1 MSHPAPDEPG
11 LFDLPL
17 RPPTEGVRE
26 SDPEPPAPRP
36 ARRAPRSAEPPE
48 SLPLFPADEVD
59 ELESAEVPPPV
70 RPRPAPAAHRE
81 PSPRPAR
88 PGERPQLVPAP
99 ATSPAASLGARAK
112 AATGDLLVLAAVL
125 ATQVLG
131 AERLGAPVR
140 TADWPAYT
148 AFLVAFSFLYWVIP
162 LAFWGQTPG
171 MVWAGIVA
179 RNLDDGPLAFGQT
192 ARRWLGALLSLAL
205 LGLPGLGALRG
216 RSLADW
222 VSGSRTLQVEPAAT
236 EPQPA

>member
-1 MSHPAPDEPG
+1 MSHPVPDEPG

-17 RPPTEGVRE
+17 RPPAEGVRE
-26 SDPEPPAPRP
+26 PEPPAPRP
-36 ARRAPRSAEPPE
+36 ARRPPRSAEPPE
-48 SLPLFPADEVD
+48 SLPLFPGDEADD
-59 ELESAEVPPPV
+59 FQSAEAPPPV
-70 RPRPAPAAHRE
+70 RPRTASGAGAHRE
-81 PSPRPAR
+81 QRSAR
-88 PGERPQLVPAP
+88 GAERPQLVPAP
-99 ATSPAASLGARAK
+99 ADSPAAPLGARAK

-125 ATQVLG
+125 ATQVVG
-131 AERLGAPVR
+131 AERLGVPVR
-140 TADWPAYT
+140 IADWPAYA

-171 MVWAGIVA
+171 MVWAGVVA

-192 ARRWLGALLSLAL
+192 ARRWLGSLLSLAL

-222 VSGSRTLQVEPAAT
+222 MSGSRTLSVEPAT

>member
-17 RPPTEGVRE
+17 RPPAEAVVE
-26 SDPEPPAPRP
+26 PEPPAPRP
-36 ARRAPRSAEPPE
+36 ARRQTRGAEPPE
-48 SLPLFPADEVD
+48 SLPLFPAGEEDG
-59 ELESAEVPPPV
+59 LEIAEPAPSARPRTGPPPAA
-70 RPRPAPAAHRE
+70 PREGP
-81 PSPRPAR
+81 PRPAR
-88 PGERPQLVPAP
+88 SAERPQLVPAP
-99 ATSPAASLGARAK
+99 AASPVAPLGARAK
-112 AATGDLLVLAAVL
+112 AAAGDLLVLAAVL

-140 TADWPAYT
+140 VADWPAYA
-148 AFLVAFSFLYWVIP
+148 AFQLAFSYLYWVIP

-171 MVWAGIVA
+171 MVWAGVVA

-192 ARRWLGALLSLAL
+192 ARRWLGALLTLAL

-222 VSGSRTLQVEPAAT
+222 MSGSRTLPVEPVAA
-236 EPQPA
+236 EAQPA